1 MRMHTTQYIQPW
13 NTTMTEPEPAEE
25 QEVCL
30 EEGDEYLAGGI
41 ELHALIVEE
50 GGRPGVEFICEPVV
64 HDREIPEG
72 VAEYNQAIEEMCR
85 ATVTNFPN
93 PQSLGRFYRE
103 VKKDGL
109 KNRCWYRVTVS
120 ARVGAGD
127 KITGRVT
134 DVIDPAL
141 VRADPHVRFR
151 ARQLR
156 AMLQRG
162 FGEGGTSDI

>member
-1 MRMHTTQYIQPW
+1 MGMHTTQYIQPE

-30 EEGDEYLAGGI
+30 KEGDEYLAGGI

-64 HDREIPEG
+64 HDREIPKG

-85 ATVTNFPN
+85 TTVTNFPN

-120 ARVGAGD
+120 ARVGSGD

-156 AMLQRG
+156 AMLQRSLA
-162 FGEGGTSDI
+162 EE

>member
-1 MRMHTTQYIQPW
+1 MHTTQYIQPE

-30 EEGDEYLAGGI
+30 KEGDEYLVGGI

-109 KNRCWYRVTVS
+109 KNRCWYRVIVT

-156 AMLQRG
+156 AMLQRSLA
-162 FGEGGTSDI
+162 EE

>member
-1 MRMHTTQYIQPW
+1 MHSMQQIQKGTTI
-13 NTTMTEPEPAEE
+13 MTEPEATQDPEE
-25 QEVCL
+25 FL
-30 EEGDEYLAGGI
+30 AEGDEYLAGGI

-127 KITGRVT
+127 RITGRVT
-134 DVIDPAL
+134 DTIDPAL
-141 VRADPHVRFR
+141 VRADPHVRFW

-156 AMLQRG
+156 AMLQRSLT
-162 FGEGGTSDI
+162 GE